1 MEYYVWYLIA
11 LVVSSLL
18 LWLMLYLASR
28 WIESKSYAEDKKT
41 ELLLTAFI
49 IVIILPIIAD
59 GVAFI
64 LNAIGVGIAEARTA
78 INPSGSNYLINL
90 VPVINFLVFLTLL
103 KFIADMAWKKA
114 LWVSLLGIFLLYC
127 LYSFFPEL
135 DLLKFL

>member
-64 LNAIGVGIAEARTA
+64 LNAIGGGIAEARTA